1 MGIFGKNPLE
11 ELGEEVISESIWKLP
26 ESEPPE
32 PQVPYQQ
39 AQIPHQQTQ
48 QQQQIPVITPQVVQQ
63 YPYPPVFY
71 PYQPPPPHTQPEVKK
86 VQEKQEVKKEE
97 ESKRKKGE
105 IKKASYLLNFT
116 LGNEFYGVDVE
127 NIREVVRSGKITPV
141 PNAHYNVLGIMNLR
155 GRIIPVLS
163 LRRFFNMEDTGTTKK
178 SKILVI
184 ENEGGNQI
192 GVLVDDVNEVFTY
205 YVEDLEPITSVKFS
219 GTRYA
224 RGIFRKDDIPIVVID
239 IKEILGEIFF

>member
-11 ELGEEVISESIWKLP
+11 EIKEEAFAESIWKLP
-26 ESEPPE
+26 EGEPAEPSQAAQAAQSQPIYQQI
-32 PQVPYQQ
+32 PQVP
-39 AQIPHQQTQ
+39 
-48 QQQQIPVITPQVVQQ
+48 VVTPQVVPQ

-71 PYQPPPPHTQPEVKK
+71 PYQPPPSVPEVKK
-86 VQEKQEVKKEE
+86 QEVKRESEE
-97 ESKRKKGE
+97 ELVRKQKKGE
-105 IKKASYLLNFT
+105 VKRASYLLNFT

-141 PNAHYNVLGIMNLR
+141 PNSHYNILGIMNLR

-163 LRRFFNMEDTGTTKK
+163 LRRFFNMEDIGITRK

-184 ENEGGNQI
+184 ENESGTQT
-192 GVLVDDVNEVFTY
+192 GVLVDDVNEVFAY
-205 YVEDLEPITSVKFS
+205 YLDELEPITSVKFS

-224 RGIFRKDDIPIVVID
+224 RGIFRKDETPIVVID
-239 IKEILGEIFF
+239 IKEILSEIFS

>member
-11 ELGEEVISESIWKLP
+11 EISENVFSESIWKLP
-26 ESEPPE
+26 ENEPVE
-32 PQVPYQQ
+32 PQQPQ
-39 AQIPHQQTQ
+39 QIPQ
-48 QQQQIPVITPQVVQQ
+48 QQVPVITPQVVQQ

-71 PYQPPPPHTQPEVKK
+71 PYQAPPPVVPPESK
-86 VQEKQEVKKEE
+86 KQERQETPKREE
-97 ESKRKKGE
+97 ETKKTSKKGE
-105 IKKASYLLNFT
+105 TKKASYLLNFT

-163 LRRFFNMEDTGTTKK
+163 LRRFFNMEDIGINRK

-184 ENEGGNQI
+184 ESEGGNQI

-205 YVEDLEPITSVKFS
+205 YVDELEPITSVKFS

-224 RGIFRKDDIPIVVID
+224 RGIFRKDEIPIVVID
-239 IKEILGEIFF
+239 IKEILSEIFL

>member
-11 ELGEEVISESIWKLP
+11 ELEMDAISESIWKMP
-26 ESEPPE
+26 EGEPPE
-32 PQVPYQQ
+32 PPSQPQIQTPQQVP
-39 AQIPHQQTQ
+39 
-48 QQQQIPVITPQVVQQ
+48 VVTPQIVQQ

-71 PYQPPPPHTQPEVKK
+71 PYPPPPSPTPTQPEVKK
-86 VQEKQEVKKEE
+86 PQEKQEVKKEE
-97 ESKRKKGE
+97 DTKKRKGE
-105 IKKASYLLNFT
+105 VKKASYLLNFK
-116 LGNEFYGVDVE
+116 LGEEFYGVDVE

-163 LRRFFNMEDTGTTKK
+163 LRRFFNMQDIETTKK
-178 SKILVI
+178 NKILVI
-184 ENEGGNQI
+184 ENETGNQI

-205 YVEDLEPITSVKFS
+205 YLEDLEPITSVKFS

-224 RGIFRKDDIPIVVID
+224 KGIFRKDEIPIVVID
-239 IKEILGEIFF
+239 MKEILGEIFL